1 MTRLQFTSRC
11 WPWRY
16 LASRCWRLTEMRM
29 SDMTEREE
37 MLAWAKRVGEYRL
50 GPILE
55 KFDSFRKTMR
65 EKAASEA
72 RAAATRGEGN
82 SDER

>member
-1 MTRLQFTSRC
+1 
-11 WPWRY
+11 
-16 LASRCWRLTEMRM
+16 
-29 SDMTEREE
+29 MTEREE

-50 GPILE
+50 EPILE
-55 KFDSFRKTMR
+55 KFDNFRKTMR
-65 EKAASEA
+65 EQAASEA

>member
-1 MTRLQFTSRC
+1 
-11 WPWRY
+11 
-16 LASRCWRLTEMRM
+16 
-29 SDMTEREE
+29 MTEREE

-55 KFDSFRKTMR
+55 KFDNFRKTMR